1 MKTKEASKLSSKIR
15 VGLIGYGYWGPNYAR
30 ALTDLPDLSLTF
42 VCDTQEERLR
52 RAAARFPGI
61 PLCQDVSGAMRRDDV
76 DAVIISTP
84 ASTHYELARLALE
97 SGRHVIVE
105 KPLALEIEHCEHL
118 GELADKKDLVLM
130 VAHTFLYNSGIQKL
144 REFVKSSNFG
154 RVYYLHAT
162 RTNLGPIRPDV
173 NAVWDLA
180 PHDISIF
187 NYLLD
192 EQPQWASAIGSRALG
207 NIREDVA
214 FITLGYSNDVIG
226 NIHVSWADPNKVR
239 EVVVVGS
246 CQRLVFDDLNSLER
260 VRIYEKGVSV
270 GETHAG
276 SFGEFKL
283 LMRDGD
289 IVSPKIELS
298 EPLKGQLTDFVEA
311 VIGHRQPLSGAL
323 SGTHVVQALKAIDT
337 SIRERGAAVE
347 VAKCKA
353 ASRSN

>member
-1 MKTKEASKLSSKIR
+1 
-15 VGLIGYGYWGPNYAR
+15 
-30 ALTDLPDLSLTF
+30 
-42 VCDTQEERLR
+42 
-52 RAAARFPGI
+52 
-61 PLCQDVSGAMRRDDV
+61 
-76 DAVIISTP
+76 
-84 ASTHYELARLALE
+84 
-97 SGRHVIVE
+97 
-105 KPLALEIEHCEHL
+105 
-118 GELADKKDLVLM
+118 
-130 VAHTFLYNSGIQKL
+130 
-144 REFVKSSNFG
+144 
-154 RVYYLHAT
+154 
-162 RTNLGPIRPDV
+162 
-173 NAVWDLA
+173 
-180 PHDISIF
+180 
-187 NYLLD
+187 
-192 EQPQWASAIGSRALG
+192 
-207 NIREDVA
+207 
-214 FITLGYSNDVIG
+214 
-226 NIHVSWADPNKVR
+226 
-239 EVVVVGS
+239 
-246 CQRLVFDDLNSLER
+246 LVFDDLNSLER